1 MEIDMQEC
9 QTMLVFKIPN
19 SNDLVT
25 PCSVPIT
32 ARLLGKFRSIG
43 LFRFCCS
50 NVITY
55 FKKTIV

>member
-25 PCSVPIT
+25 SCSISIA
-32 ARLLGKFRSIG
+32 ARLLGEFRSIG
-43 LFRFCCS
+43 LFCFCCS

-55 FKKTIV
+55 FKKTTV